1 MVLRVIG
8 VSAFVI
14 VLTSGCVS
22 VKAPERITV
31 GSSGSRPVDTSRV
44 PPTRD
49 HADARE
55 RLAEAYARIDYLEDE
70 LRDCESDKREMKR
83 EMERY
88 DD

>member
-1 MVLRVIG
+1 MTVRVLGIA
-8 VSAFVI
+8 AFVI
-14 VLTSGCVS
+14 VLMSGCVS

-49 HADARE
+49 HAQARE

-70 LRDCESDKREMKR
+70 LDDCESDKREM
-83 EMERY
+83 ER
-88 DD
+88 DDD